1 MRRTFVTSRS
11 SNTSLIDM
19 NKILVADDDPDI
31 LQLVSATL
39 SASGYDVLRARD
51 GEEALEIALRELPS
65 MAVLDVNMPRRDGYQ
80 VTAALRAEPQTAQ
93 MAIMIVSARGAETDR
108 ITGFEEGA
116 DDYMVKPFSPREL
129 QLRVGVLMA
138 RQSGVIAT
146 QAAPGSLAASSNG
159 ADTSQSLFSSSAS
172 LPSAS
177 PPDATPGMSTHVAA
191 PDVFSAP
198 ATSVPTT
205 FVSPTP
211 SSATPTLPP
220 GTLPLPQVTT
230 GHGALDLAL
239 GGGLPVGSNI
249 LLHGPIGSG
258 KSTLCRQFIASGLNL
273 KERVMFIAVDD
284 APQLIRQTLDVALSE
299 STVNYEEHNLF
310 RLVDAYSWGAG
321 GAQSSERYAVTG
333 ILELNQLSGVV
344 QDAGVDLGQT
354 VRNRLGGRR
363 VLDSISSLLI
373 NFELPSVQRF
383 LAQVARNAVAFGG
396 VSTFFVLEEGTV
408 DDKTLANIKY
418 LMDGVVETQVDSGRH
433 RARVASMKWT
443 NHSRDWVDM

>member
-1 MRRTFVTSRS
+1 
-11 SNTSLIDM
+11 M
-19 NKILVADDDPDI
+19 NRILVADDDSDI
-31 LQLVSATL
+31 LYLVSATL
-39 SASGYDVLRARD
+39 RAAGYDVLQTHD
-51 GEEALEIALRELPS
+51 GEEALETALRERPTL
-65 MAVLDVNMPRRDGYQ
+65 AVLDVNMPRRDGFQ
-80 VTAALRAEPQTAQ
+80 VTSALRSNPSTAQ
-93 MAIMIVSARGAETDR
+93 MPIIILSARGAESDR

-116 DDYMVKPFSPREL
+116 DDYLVKPFSPREL

-138 RQSGVIAT
+138 R
-146 QAAPGSLAASSNG
+146 AAGASKGTAHSNGAASS
-159 ADTSQSLFSSSAS
+159 THSAS
-172 LPSAS
+172 ETAVAAQPAAS
-177 PPDATPGMSTHVAA
+177 PSRTMPE
-191 PDVFSAP
+191 
-198 ATSVPTT
+198 
-205 FVSPTP
+205 
-211 SSATPTLPP
+211 TLPE
-220 GTLPLPQVTT
+220 GTLPLPQIST
-230 GHGALDLAL
+230 GNATFDAAL

-258 KSTLCRQFIASGLNL
+258 KSTLCRQFMATGLLN
-273 KERVMFIAVDD
+273 KERAMFIAVDD
-284 APQLIRQTLDVALSE
+284 APQLIRQTLDRATRDSTE
-299 STVNYEEHNLF
+299 SFEERNLF

-321 GAQSSERYAVTG
+321 GAQSGERYAVTG

-418 LMDGVVETQVDSGRH
+418 LMDGVVETRVEDGRH
-433 RARVASMKWT
+433 MLRVASMKWT
-443 NHSRDWVDM
+443 QHSRDWVPM

>member
-1 MRRTFVTSRS
+1 M
-11 SNTSLIDM
+11 NT
-19 NKILVADDDPDI
+19 ILVADDDSDI
-31 LQLVSATL
+31 LYLVSATL
-39 SASGYDVLRARD
+39 RAAGYDVLQTHD
-51 GEEALEIALRELPS
+51 GEEALETALRERPTL
-65 MAVLDVNMPRRDGYQ
+65 AVLDVNMPRRDGFQ
-80 VTAALRAEPQTAQ
+80 VTSELRNNPATAQ
-93 MAIMIVSARGAETDR
+93 MAILILSARGAESDR

-116 DDYMVKPFSPREL
+116 DDYLVKPFSPREL

-138 RQSGVIAT
+138 RAVGAKGR
-146 QAAPGSLAASSNG
+146 AANG
-159 ADTSQSLFSSSAS
+159 TTS
-172 LPSAS
+172 
-177 PPDATPGMSTHVAA
+177 STHSARDVTTVIPAA
-191 PDVFSAP
+191 PD
-198 ATSVPTT
+198 
-205 FVSPTP
+205 TP
-211 SSATPTLPP
+211 FELPE
-220 GTLPLPQVTT
+220 GTLPLPQIST
-230 GHGALDLAL
+230 GNATLDAVL

-258 KSTLCRQFIASGLNL
+258 KSTLCRQFMATGLL
-273 KERVMFIAVDD
+273 HKERTMFIAVDD
-284 APQLIRQTLDVALSE
+284 APQLIRQMLNRATRDNTDSF
-299 STVNYEEHNLF
+299 EERNLF

-418 LMDGVVETQVDSGRH
+418 LMDGVVETRVENGRH
-433 RARVASMKWT
+433 MLRVASMKWT
-443 NHSRDWVDM
+443 QHGRDWLEM

>member
-1 MRRTFVTSRS
+1 
-11 SNTSLIDM
+11 M
-19 NKILVADDDPDI
+19 NRILVADDDSDI
-31 LQLVSATL
+31 LYLVSATL
-39 SASGYDVLRARD
+39 RAAGYDVLQTHD
-51 GEEALEIALRELPS
+51 GEEALETALRERPTL
-65 MAVLDVNMPRRDGYQ
+65 AVLDVNMPRRDGFQ
-80 VTAALRAEPQTAQ
+80 VTSALRSNPSTAQ
-93 MAIMIVSARGAETDR
+93 MPIIILSARGAESDR

-116 DDYMVKPFSPREL
+116 DDYLVKPFSPREL

-138 RQSGVIAT
+138 RAT
-146 QAAPGSLAASSNG
+146 GAGKDATHTPASNGAASSTHN
-159 ADTSQSLFSSSAS
+159 ASQTTAQ
-172 LPSAS
+172 
-177 PPDATPGMSTHVAA
+177 
-191 PDVFSAP
+191 SAP
-198 ATSVPTT
+198 TSPAM
-205 FVSPTP
+205 PEG
-211 SSATPTLPP
+211 LPE
-220 GTLPLPQVTT
+220 GTLPLPQIGTGNTT
-230 GHGALDLAL
+230 LDAAL

-258 KSTLCRQFIASGLNL
+258 KSTLCRQFMATGLLN
-273 KERVMFIAVDD
+273 KERTMFIAVDD
-284 APQLIRQTLDVALSE
+284 APQLIRQMLDRATRDSSE
-299 STVNYEEHNLF
+299 SFEERNLF

-321 GAQSSERYAVTG
+321 GAQSGERYAVTG

-418 LMDGVVETQVDSGRH
+418 LMDGVIETRVADGRH
-433 RARVASMKWT
+433 MLRVASMKWT
-443 NHSRDWVDM
+443 QHSREWIRM

>member
-1 MRRTFVTSRS
+1 
-11 SNTSLIDM
+11 M

-39 SASGYDVLRARD
+39 GAAGYDILRARD

-65 MAVLDVNMPRRDGYQ
+65 MAVLDVNMPRRDGYR

-93 MAIMIVSARGAETDR
+93 MAIMIVSARGAESDR

-116 DDYMVKPFSPREL
+116 DDYLVKPFSPREL

-138 RQSGVIAT
+138 RQSGIVAT
-146 QAAPGSLAASSNG
+146 QAAPGSLGANNAANNG
-159 ADTSQSLFSSSAS
+159 AAPSLFSSSAS
-172 LPSAS
+172 LPNATSTA
-177 PPDATPGMSTHVAA
+177 ATPALSTHVAA
-191 PDVFSAP
+191 PDAFVAP
-198 ATSVPTT
+198 ATSVPTPPAAT
-205 FVSPTP
+205 
-211 SSATPTLPP
+211 SALPP

-230 GHGALDLAL
+230 GHAALDMAL

-258 KSTLCRQFIASGLNL
+258 KSTLCRSFIASGLLL

-284 APQLIRQTLDVALSE
+284 APQLIRQTLDVVLPE
-299 STVNYEEHNLF
+299 STVDFEEHNLF

-418 LMDGVVETQVDSGRH
+418 LMDGVVETQVEGGRH